1 MKTDSHNMDLERLLA
16 EVEHAGRDARRQ
28 EALGEMID
36 RMAGEGGQQ
45 SAASGRKQHGFWW
58 WSARVA
64 AAACIL
70 FFISTAVRIWFIPT
84 EPAAPIVAEA
94 EVASEQ
100 WPVTSMD
107 STVATPAKPAVPR
120 HAHHKS
126 TTHPTANS
134 DTHLQEG
141 TADAAEEE
149 VLPVV
154 EELLAEEVES
164 KEVPVQEVEK
174 FAVEEI
180 AAPVV
185 SVAYAEPQPQ
195 PQEPARRRNILSG
208 LFRQPEADEMT
219 GTVLA
224 FRIL

>member
-1 MKTDSHNMDLERLLA
+1 MKTDRYNVEDLLA

-28 EALGEMID
+28 QELGNMID
-36 RMAGEGGQQ
+36 QMAVVE
-45 SAASGRKQHGFWW
+45 SRRHGFWW
-58 WSARVA
+58 WSARVV
-64 AAACIL
+64 AAACFL
-70 FFISTAVRIWFIPT
+70 FFVSTAVRIWFIPT
-84 EPAAPIVAEA
+84 EPTAPMVAEA
-94 EVASEQ
+94 GVASEQ
-100 WPVTSMD
+100 WPVASMD

-120 HAHHKS
+120 RTHHK
-126 TTHPTANS
+126 TITHPAAIGGTP
-134 DTHLQEG
+134 LQEG

-164 KEVPVQEVEK
+164 KEEPVQEVEK

-180 AAPVV
+180 TAPVV
-185 SVAYAEPQPQ
+185 SVAYAEPQPR

>member
-1 MKTDSHNMDLERLLA
+1 MKTDRYKLEDLLA

-28 EALGEMID
+28 QEMGDMID
-36 RMAGEGGQQ
+36 QMAVVE
-45 SAASGRKQHGFWW
+45 SRRHGFWW

-84 EPAAPIVAEA
+84 EPAAPMVAEA
-94 EVASEQ
+94 EVVSEQ

-120 HAHHKS
+120 HAHHKT
-126 TTHPTANS
+126 TTHPAANG
-134 DTHLQEG
+134 DTPLHEG
-141 TADAAEEE
+141 TADAAAEE

-154 EELLAEEVES
+154 EEMLAEEVES
-164 KEVPVQEVEK
+164 KEEPVQEMEE

-180 AAPVV
+180 ATPVV

-195 PQEPARRRNILSG
+195 PQEPSRRRNILSS
-208 LFRQPEADEMT
+208 LFRQPEPDEMT

>member
-1 MKTDSHNMDLERLLA
+1 MKTDRYKLEDLLA

-28 EALGEMID
+28 QELGNMID
-36 RMAGEGGQQ
+36 QMAVVK
-45 SAASGRKQHGFWW
+45 SRRHGFWW
-58 WSARVA
+58 WSVRVS
-64 AAACIL
+64 AAACVL
-70 FFISTAVRIWFIPT
+70 FFIGTAVRVWFIPT
-84 EPAAPIVAEA
+84 EPAAPMVAEA

-107 STVATPAKPAVPR
+107 STVATPAKHAVPR
-120 HAHHKS
+120 RTHHKAI
-126 TTHPTANS
+126 THPAAIGGTP
-134 DTHLQEG
+134 LQEG
-141 TADAAEEE
+141 TADAAAEE

-164 KEVPVQEVEK
+164 KEEPVQEVEK

-195 PQEPARRRNILSG
+195 PQEPSRRRNILSS